1 MISNLSSA
9 ATLPSHGMPDP
20 HANTGRRTRTWLRN
34 YSPRIWPV
42 GTLLI
47 CLLVAL
53 PVLTVLMLT
62 VGDNEGIWAHLA
74 ATVLP
79 HYLQTTALLMLGVG
93 TGTLVIGVATAWLT
107 AMCEFPGKRVF
118 EWALLLPMA
127 FPAYIIAFVYT
138 DVLEYGGPV
147 QTMLRATFDWSSG
160 ADYWFPQIRSLGGAI
175 LMMTVTLYPYVYLLT
190 RAAFLEQSVCV
201 IDVSRTLGCTP
212 AQSFRRVALPLAR
225 PAIVIGVALVL
236 METLNDFGT
245 VDFFGVKTFTAGIY
259 DVWLNMNSV
268 AGAAQLAVVLMAFV
282 VGLIALE
289 RWARGKRQYQHT
301 TSRIQALPSYQLR
314 GARSLAA
321 VLACALP
328 IVFGFALPASIL
340 TNYALKYYKATLEAN
355 FVDILFNSLAL
366 SLSAGVLALLI
377 GLFLAY
383 SMRLSQSRWVNVASR
398 FAAIGYAVPGAVLAV
413 GIMVPFGAF
422 DNGVDSFFRSA
433 FGISTGLLLSGTLV
447 AVTFGY
453 VVRFLALS
461 FGAAEASLG
470 KISGSMDGAARTLGE
485 GPLGTLRRLHFPMIR
500 ASLLAGA
507 MLVFV
512 DVMKELP
519 MTVVLRPFNFET
531 LATFVHQ
538 YASDELFEEAS
549 LAALAIVGVGIIP
562 VILLSL
568 GMRSARPGQH

>member
-175 LMMTVTLYPYVYLLT
+175 LMMTVTLYP
-190 RAAFLEQSVCV
+190 
-201 IDVSRTLGCTP
+201 
-212 AQSFRRVALPLAR
+212 
-225 PAIVIGVALVL
+225 
-236 METLNDFGT
+236 
-245 VDFFGVKTFTAGIY
+245 
-259 DVWLNMNSV
+259 
-268 AGAAQLAVVLMAFV
+268 
-282 VGLIALE
+282 
-289 RWARGKRQYQHT
+289 
-301 TSRIQALPSYQLR
+301 
-314 GARSLAA
+314 
-321 VLACALP
+321 
-328 IVFGFALPASIL
+328 
-340 TNYALKYYKATLEAN
+340 
-355 FVDILFNSLAL
+355 
-366 SLSAGVLALLI
+366 LSADPR
-377 GLFLAY
+377 
-383 SMRLSQSRWVNVASR
+383 RLS
-398 FAAIGYAVPGAVLAV
+398 
-413 GIMVPFGAF
+413 
-422 DNGVDSFFRSA
+422 
-433 FGISTGLLLSGTLV
+433 
-447 AVTFGY
+447 
-453 VVRFLALS
+453 
-461 FGAAEASLG
+461 
-470 KISGSMDGAARTLGE
+470 
-485 GPLGTLRRLHFPMIR
+485 
-500 ASLLAGA
+500 
-507 MLVFV
+507 
-512 DVMKELP
+512 
-519 MTVVLRPFNFET
+519 
-531 LATFVHQ
+531 
-538 YASDELFEEAS
+538 
-549 LAALAIVGVGIIP
+549 
-562 VILLSL
+562 
-568 GMRSARPGQH
+568 